1 MSVTALTLN
10 VLPDRLA
17 VCRLDAQAPV
27 PAWIEGGCLSA
38 VVRTVDELSVVCAEQ
53 QVPSDVASERGWRAL
68 RVQGPLDF
76 ALVGVLARLLTP
88 LAAAGVSVFTISTY
102 DTDYVLAKEAS
113 LPMALEALR
122 AAGHEIMF
130 EGR

>member
-1 MSVTALTLN
+1 
-10 VLPDRLA
+10 
-17 VCRLDAQAPV
+17 
-27 PAWIEGGCLSA
+27 
-38 VVRTVDELSVVCAEQ
+38 
-53 QVPSDVASERGWRAL
+53 
-68 RVQGPLDF
+68 VQGPLDF